1 MLQAIF
7 NTLVFTMTMLV
18 NCQKSNNYIQSY
30 LFYMILQQG
39 VVFWIDIRNVLFES
53 DIFIWV

>member
-1 MLQAIF
+1 MA
-7 NTLVFTMTMLV
+7 MLV
-18 NCQKSNNYIQSY
+18 NCQKSNNYIQFY
-30 LFYMILQQG
+30 LFYTILQQG

>member
-1 MLQAIF
+1 MA
-7 NTLVFTMTMLV
+7 MLV